1 MSNSRL
7 VIHTNLSPNMSSP
20 RKQKIQKVTIHHVAG
35 VGTIESLGE
44 LFSLPERK
52 ASSNYGVGNDG
63 RVGLYV
69 DEMNRA
75 WTSDSYDNDHMAV
88 TIEVFNSRLD
98 SNWPVSDKALN
109 ATIDLCVDICRRNG
123 INELKFTG
131 DERGNLTLHKYFAS
145 TGCPGPYLESKMP
158 YIVSSVNKRL
168 KECEYIFA
176 EVERATN
183 ALYKETIIN
192 SPDYWINNYQCIRYL
207 GELIIKLGDTPK
219 SGVFSAEDY
228 DIRKAISILSAKG
241 VIDTPN
247 YWLNNYHRMQYLEEL
262 IIRASKSI

>member
-1 MSNSRL
+1 MQ
-7 VIHTNLSPNMSSP
+7 I
-20 RKQKIQKVTIHHVAG
+20 
-35 VGTIESLGE
+35 
-44 LFSLPERK
+44 
-52 ASSNYGVGNDG
+52 Y
-63 RVGLYV
+63 
-69 DEMNRA
+69 
-75 WTSDSYDNDHMAV
+75 
-88 TIEVFNSRLD
+88 
-98 SNWPVSDKALN
+98 
-109 ATIDLCVDICRRNG
+109 
-123 INELKFTG
+123 
-131 DERGNLTLHKYFAS
+131 
-145 TGCPGPYLESKMP
+145 
-158 YIVSSVNKRL
+158 
-168 KECEYIFA
+168 FA

-207 GELIIKLGDTPK
+207 GELIVKLGNTPK